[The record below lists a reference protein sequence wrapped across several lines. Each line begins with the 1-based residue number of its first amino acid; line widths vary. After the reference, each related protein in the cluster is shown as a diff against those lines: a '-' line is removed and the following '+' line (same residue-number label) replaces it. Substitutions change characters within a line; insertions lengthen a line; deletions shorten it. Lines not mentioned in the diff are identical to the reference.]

1 MGPRDLRLGHCFSS
15 HLGSHLR
22 SAQWRSKDR
31 NPMRNSASF
40 RVGEPW
46 ESTQPHESMPE
57 QWEFGNLVSWRDRD
71 SAGVMSQELGR
82 DLDFSKGTGGWDRDG
97 PLGWGGGLLGLL
109 VSRPN
114 QGQRWV
120 ECKLLS

>member
-1 MGPRDLRLGHCFSS
+1 
-15 HLGSHLR
+15 
-22 SAQWRSKDR
+22 
-31 NPMRNSASF
+31 MRNSASF

-71 SAGVMSQELGR
+71 SAGVMSQELGQ
-82 DLDFSKGTGGWDRDG
+82 DLDFSKGTGMVLWVV
-97 PLGWGGGLLGLL
+97 GGLLGLL
-109 VSRPN
+109 MSRPN